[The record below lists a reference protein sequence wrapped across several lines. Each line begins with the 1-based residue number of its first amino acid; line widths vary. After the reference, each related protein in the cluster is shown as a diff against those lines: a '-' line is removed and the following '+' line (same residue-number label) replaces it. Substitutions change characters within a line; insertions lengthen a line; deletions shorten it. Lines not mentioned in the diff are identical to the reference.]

1 MKKLLAV
8 CLVSALGLLGIN
20 AWASTAAQDTVERFR
35 LSTDVLTALMN
46 TYGMM
51 ADSNGCLGF
60 GGRWWK
66 IIAMVPQG
74 DSANSTLTGTAL
86 NPVPGSQ
93 QSGSWHLPEL
103 QRLANREQENGT
115 LVFRVR

>member
-1 MKKLLAV
+1 MVLRPSLDGRQKPSGPTNKFCADGKLHIQRADHLKSVENTTPANALVLFGAMGDLAHNKI
-8 CLVSALGLLGIN
+8 LPAL
-20 AWASTAAQDTVERFR
+20 
-35 LSTDVLTALMN
+35 
-46 TYGMM
+46 YH
-51 ADSNGCLGF
+51 
-60 GGRWWK
+60 
-66 IIAMVPQG
+66 MVPQG